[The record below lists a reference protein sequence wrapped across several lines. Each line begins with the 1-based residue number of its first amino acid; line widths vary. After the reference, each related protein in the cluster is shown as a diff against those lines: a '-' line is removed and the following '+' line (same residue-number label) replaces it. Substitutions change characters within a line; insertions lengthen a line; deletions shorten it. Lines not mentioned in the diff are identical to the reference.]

1 MTKRK
6 SGGTEC
12 NKRGRRQC
20 KIISGK
26 EVHDDCQA
34 VVSRLMLR
42 LIYLRRPG
50 FSFLVCFFATGHGVA
65 FGGCSLAIGRNVG
78 LALPLLLLQRVKS
91 SAGIAMTCSGRK
103 RFSSFGGMGV
113 SGVGGGGRGGEG
125 VLPEGSP
132 GCFTFLLL
140 SRAKYANNR
149 IGSVAA
155 CGEHAAW
162 SYLHLPREGQRQ
174 GRQGGGG
181 VQSPPSSC
189 CPKASMRICG

>member
-1 MTKRK
+1 M
-6 SGGTEC
+6 
-12 NKRGRRQC
+12 
-20 KIISGK
+20 
-26 EVHDDCQA
+26 
-34 VVSRLMLR
+34 
-42 LIYLRRPG
+42 
-50 FSFLVCFFATGHGVA
+50 
-65 FGGCSLAIGRNVG
+65 
-78 LALPLLLLQRVKS
+78 
-91 SAGIAMTCSGRK
+91 
-103 RFSSFGGMGV
+103 

-181 VQSPPSSC
+181 PVASLKLLPQSVY
-189 CPKASMRICG
+189 ANLWLNVNAILW